1 MKLPTRVNEVR
12 RKVIKMPR
20 ARKSK
25 FMEVSVDRFN
35 EKVEAFNDYLQ
46 EEPRKSP
53 EITTRNPQKS
63 AK

>member
-1 MKLPTRVNEVR
+1 
-12 RKVIKMPR
+12 MPR

-53 EITTRNPQKS
+53 ENHHKKS
-63 AK
+63 PEKRKVSNWSFSA